1 MNRAALSAAWFQSW
15 SGFAMTV
22 SMAADTSDLAPRII
36 VVATRGMRFGPAA
49 ATSIDLCIHDFVRF
63 SRFRRT
69 TTVVANTV
77 AEPFK
82 DVDVRLVGGG
92 GTPRRR
98 LSELAGV
105 IARERPDLVIVHQH
119 LATAAGLARAGLG
132 CPVVLHAHNFQK
144 PARNFVSAYLRTRRY
159 RALDAIVV
167 VSDAVADAFR
177 RTWTHIAVPVYV
189 AHNGIDAVAW
199 EADPSQKEKL
209 ILFVGRAA
217 PEKGVLETARA
228 LRSVLAVHRQWR
240 AEVIL
245 SETDV
250 HIDYL
255 RSVLEELD
263 ACGGQTRVR
272 RSLPHEDVRLAN
284 SRAAISI
291 VPSIYAEP
299 FGRTAIEAMAAGA
312 ALIVSRRGGLPEIAG
327 NAALYLDEV
336 TAETIAAAASRLIAD
351 PGLRD
356 ELAGRAKGRCRT
368 IFDVRLA
375 SARLDAIYCAVLGLP
390 SAPGSRPAMAPARK
404 VLDPVSAH
412 GPAGEE

>member
-1 MNRAALSAAWFQSW
+1 MDPGARCTVWFQSW

-22 SMAADTSDLAPRII
+22 SMAGDTSDFAPRII
-36 VVATRGMRFGPAA
+36 VVAPRGMHFGPAM

-69 TTVVANTV
+69 STVVANAV

-82 DVDVRLVGGG
+82 DVDVKLVDGG
-92 GTPRRR
+92 GTPRGR
-98 LSELAGV
+98 LRELAGV
-105 IARERPDLVIVHQH
+105 IAQERPDLVIVHQH
-119 LATAAGLARAGLG
+119 LATAAGLAKSGLG

-144 PARNFVSAYLRTRRY
+144 PARNPVSAYLRTRRY
-159 RALDAIVV
+159 RALDAIVF

-177 RTWTHIAVPVYV
+177 ATWKHIAVPVYT
-189 AHNGIDAVAW
+189 AHNGIDAVPW
-199 EADPSQKEKL
+199 EADPAQKEKL

-228 LRSVLAVHRQWR
+228 LRSVLADQRQWR

-250 HIDYL
+250 HPDYL
-255 RSVLEELD
+255 RSVLGEID
-263 ACGGQTRVR
+263 ACNGQIRVR

-284 SRAAISI
+284 ARATIAI

-312 ALIVSRRGGLPEIAG
+312 ALVVSRRGGLPEIAG
-327 NAALYLDEV
+327 DAALYLDEV
-336 TAETIAAAASRLIAD
+336 TAGTIAAATARLIGD

-356 ELAGRAKGRCRT
+356 VLAERAKVRCRT

-390 SAPGSRPAMAPARK
+390 SVPELQPAVATRRK
-404 VLDPVSAH
+404 VLDPVNAH
-412 GPAGEE
+412 DPAGYG